1 MSPGPWSTLPT
12 PRLPDTDRMVYTSA
26 LTWQAS
32 PHLTVDASYMRVE
45 IDTPTV
51 NTTSSSGSHLVG
63 EFDGYANLVGVSAQY
78 RF

>member
-1 MSPGPWSTLPT
+1 
-12 PRLPDTDRMVYTSA
+12 MVYTFG

-63 EFDGYANLVGVSAQY
+63 EFDGYANLIGVSAQY